1 MTLRLLL
8 AFLFLHTF
16 SSAQYTTV
24 WVRTECDSPV
34 TGYSRLED
42 ILLDPNGQVMVTGSI
57 DTALSVGP
65 VYMAYD
71 SVGQLLWKKSV
82 AGLNFH
88 FSYRLLP
95 HPSGNYIFAGEYEDN
110 TGTNNMLYNELDAAG
125 NFISGAIY
133 NSPGNNTGDDLH
145 DMAIDANGTIYLS
158 GQIQQNSNFYAGIVR
173 YLPGGSYDWMTYHP
187 LLTGWNSAV
196 GRCIEM
202 AGDTGVYQLIFNF
215 TGYGSLAY
223 CDSSGTYQWQTPLPV
238 SVAEYHTQLIVD
250 ADGNA
255 IVGGD
260 MGATGGI
267 VKVNGQGDT
276 LWSAAVAY
284 PGLSRLA
291 TTVVNLKSDAAGN
304 IYALATNAGNP
315 AYSLIAAFDPAGH
328 SLWVDTLRGYFTLYS
343 RNREFF
349 HLEDGVLTIAT
360 NRGTPWLYRY
370 TTSGQRITDAAL
382 LLPGITTPEV
392 SAMDY
397 HNGDL
402 YLAGTGYAGFNL
414 RQGFTARLTGLTTGL
429 TEIQK
434 NNQLLVY
441 PVPANEFIRIHAA
454 ITSTTVAMVYDYSGR
469 CLLRQTVSENS
480 PLIRIENLS
489 NGMYTLVLQSKDN
502 VSSAKFVVLR

>member
-1 MTLRLLL
+1 MVRLLL
-8 AFLFLHTF
+8 AFLLIHTF
-16 SSAQYTTV
+16 TTAQYTTV
-24 WVRTECDSPV
+24 WVQTECDSPV

-42 ILLDPNGQVMVTGSI
+42 LLVDANGQVIVTGSI
-57 DTALSVGP
+57 DTALGIGP
-65 VYMAYD
+65 VYIAYD
-71 SVGQLLWKKSV
+71 SNGQLLWKKSV

-88 FSYRLLP
+88 YSYRLLP
-95 HPSGNYIFAGEYEDN
+95 APTGQFIFAGEYEDN
-110 TGTNNMLYNELDAAG
+110 TGTNNMLYNVLDASG
-125 NFISGAIY
+125 NTVSGAIY
-133 NSPGNNTGDDLH
+133 NTSGTNTGDDLY
-145 DMAIDANGTIYLS
+145 DITVDNNGNIYLG
-158 GQIQQNSNFYAGIVR
+158 GQIQQTSNYYAAIVR
-173 YLPGGSYDWMTYHP
+173 YRPGGVFDWMSYHP
-187 LLTGWNSAV
+187 LLTGWNSAI

-238 SVAEYHTQLIVD
+238 SLAEYHTQLIVD

-255 IVGGD
+255 VVGGD

-276 LWSAAVAY
+276 LWSTAVAY
-284 PGLSRLA
+284 PGLSGLA
-291 TTVVNLKSDAAGN
+291 TTVINLKSDAAGN

-315 AYSLIAAFDPAGH
+315 AYSLIAAIDSAGNT
-328 SLWVDTLRGYFTLYS
+328 LWVDTLRGYFTLYS

-402 YLAGTGYAGFNL
+402 YLTGTGFAGFNI
-414 RQGFTARLTGLTTGL
+414 RQGFTARLAGLTTGL
-429 TEIQK
+429 TETQM
-434 NNQLLVY
+434 NNQNLVY
-441 PVPANEFIRIHAA
+441 PVPASEYIRIHST
-454 ITSTTVAMVYDYSGR
+454 ITPTAVAMIYDTSGR
-469 CLLRQTVSENS
+469 CILRQTVSENS

-489 NGMYTLVLQSKDN
+489 NGIYTLLLQSKDN
-502 VSSAKFVVLR
+502 VLSAKFVVLR